1 MAIIL
6 KQTKESMKKGN
17 YGLIPFMNIN
27 AKVLNKILLNIMSIL
42 KIPLGWTMFILGI
55 QIWLNIKILL
65 MYST

>member
-27 AKVLNKILLNIMSIL
+27 AKVLNKMFLNI
-42 KIPLGWTMFILGI
+42 
-55 QIWLNIKILL
+55 
-65 MYST
+65 